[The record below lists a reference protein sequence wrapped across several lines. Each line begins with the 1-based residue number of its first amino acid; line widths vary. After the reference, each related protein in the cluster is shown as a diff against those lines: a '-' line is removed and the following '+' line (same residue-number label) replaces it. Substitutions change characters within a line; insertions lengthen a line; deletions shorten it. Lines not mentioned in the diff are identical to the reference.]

1 LAEQS
6 RASLLKLNWRAM
18 RNRIV
23 SSQSDQ
29 ASMSD
34 GLSDSDAAGGIH
46 RVSALVEHQ
55 LCLFGPEKYEPR
67 YDYPLLVWL
76 HSCHSSEGELENV
89 MPAMSI
95 QNYVGCAPR
104 GPIPSDRSCGRFLW
118 GRSTT
123 AAAVAE
129 EIVFASIES
138 AAEQFS
144 IDRKRVFLGGFGSGA
159 TMALRLALR
168 YPEQF
173 AGVVA
178 ICGKFPNE
186 DRSLARL
193 EQARQLPMLWL
204 YGEHS
209 TTCSISDVCETLPL
223 LHSAALAVDIR
234 QYPCGDELLTNMLS
248 DTNIWLMEQVT
259 NQPSRGVTRQQETFS
274 DN

>member
-1 LAEQS
+1 
-6 RASLLKLNWRAM
+6 M

-23 SSQSDQ
+23 SSHSNHAISLQGIS
-29 ASMSD
+29 AA
-34 GLSDSDAAGGIH
+34 DSSSGIH

-55 LCLFGPEKYEPR
+55 VCLFGPERYEPR
-67 YDYPLLVWL
+67 YNYPLFVWL

-89 MPAMSI
+89 MPALSM

-104 GPIPSDRSCGRFLW
+104 GPIPSDRGCGRFQW
-118 GRSTT
+118 GKSST
-123 AAAVAE
+123 ASAVAE
-129 EIVFASIES
+129 EIVFSTIE
-138 AAEQFS
+138 AAVEQFS
-144 IDRKRVFLGGFGSGA
+144 IDPKRIFLGGFGSGA

-168 YPEQF
+168 YSQQF

-193 EQARQLPMLWL
+193 EQARRLPIMWL

-209 TTCSISDVCETLPL
+209 ETCSIDDVCETLPL
-223 LHSAALAVDIR
+223 LHSASLAADIR

-248 DTNIWLMEQVT
+248 DTNAWLMEQIT
-259 NQPSRGVTRQQETFS
+259 NQPASSHAQQQETFS
-274 DN
+274 EN